1 MFVARYDT
9 YAISVLADEALQW
22 RRALTAGKRED
33 KLFGTELTLDIGK
46 KPQSMPMQITN
57 DPSIVSKVNVV
68 VFVVSSSAHGVDEY
82 TEEVLVGLSDE
93 FRELKK
99 TIAANV
105 QLDLKDGCT
114 LYQWYMDVTPVKFRM
129 NTCAACTGLMHPMRP
144 DYTASC
150 PTSSTGTLQRLS
162 RLVSVS
168 RRGLDGLRAG
178 FVCADGTMTGSVD
191 EVVCEGGNCTASA
204 LGQRMISTSRVS

>member
-1 MFVARYDT
+1 MWLCGLCSSHEARNHCC
-9 YAISVLADEALQW
+9 E
-22 RRALTAGKRED
+22 
-33 KLFGTELTLDIGK
+33 
-46 KPQSMPMQITN
+46 
-57 DPSIVSKVNVV
+57 VSWDGSPWLRTRS
-68 VFVVSSSAHGVDEY
+68 FYQGVDEY

-105 QLDLKDGCT
+105 QVDLKDGCT

-144 DYTASC
+144 EDTASC

-168 RRGLDGLRAG
+168 RRVSQGFCRLCLCGWDHDGQCG
-178 FVCADGTMTGSVD
+178 
-191 EVVCEGGNCTASA
+191 
-204 LGQRMISTSRVS
+204 